1 MDRLRDQHRM
11 SQRVS
16 TELQQHLDAAR
27 GQVKDLTDANATSTS
42 RSPAPSPRSRTSHDS
57 FEHVKSLETQ
67 LLDAKGQCIQTA
79 ADNRRLGAGLEVME
93 EGLDKDVTRMENTF
107 SRLEHALLLARGRQ
121 DERAG
126 DRDKQIAQLKEDL
139 AGADDRANLLTE
151 AMEQDIDL
159 HTQLVAS
166 HR

>member
-11 SQRVS
+11 SRRVS

-27 GQVKDLTDANATSTS
+27 RQVKDLTDADATSTS
-42 RSPAPSPRSRTSHDS
+42 RSPAPSPRSRTSHES
-57 FEHVKSLETQ
+57 LEQVKSLETQ

-79 ADNRRLGAGLEVME
+79 ADIQRLGAGLAVME

-107 SRLEHALLLARGRQ
+107 ARLEHALLLANRR
-121 DERAG
+121 DERVD

>member
-27 GQVKDLTDANATSTS
+27 RQVKDLTDADATSTS
-42 RSPAPSPRSRTSHDS
+42 RSPAPSPRSRTSHES
-57 FEHVKSLETQ
+57 LEQVKSLETQ
-67 LLDAKGQCIQTA
+67 LLDAKGQCIQTV
-79 ADNRRLGAGLEVME
+79 DNQRLGAGLAVME

-107 SRLEHALLLARGRQ
+107 ARLEHALLLANRR
-121 DERAG
+121 DERAD
-126 DRDKQIAQLKEDL
+126 DRDEQIAQLKEDL